1 MDVAIFGAGIAG
13 LMAGITLRAQGH
25 QCRIY
30 ERMRPGHEAG
40 MGFILMPEG
49 IDCLQ
54 SFGVKLTGEYSGAPL
69 YRYCCRNS
77 AGQILYEQPLPAGAR
92 SMRRRDLLAAL
103 LRALPAD
110 GAPLF
115 DAELATLEFDNAGRA
130 KSARLNTGET
140 ITADLYVSAEGIH
153 SSAREAIFPGWPAAQ
168 AQVLEIV
175 GLVRC
180 PNTVRWA
187 GHNFNKFHAPGGGIA
202 LGTLAV
208 DAEHVIWYLQFD
220 AKRFP
225 PPEENGT
232 FRNKAEPD
240 LRGEAGVPATRDSSV
255 VGWEAAASGA
265 EGFIAQAPLPSGLE
279 QSDRT
284 KDGVRARRDF
294 ALSLAGD
301 WADPIPHLLNITDF
315 SRTHLWR
322 PLDADL
328 VPQFHRANVVLV
340 GDAAHPLS
348 PFTSQGVSSAVADAV
363 ALAEAIRNQSNL
375 ESALARYSQER
386 REQCAPYVAKG
397 RELTR
402 HFLSPQI
409 GSTIL
414 LPIAESEH
422 LETRPFS
429 DGIVRLDLLRERAF
443 NLRWAQQPP
452 DVIPLTAAD
461 PDFPIAPA
469 IQEQLVRYV
478 REGVLSYGPPEGLP
492 QFREAVAQWMRSTRQ
507 MDCAA
512 EHVFATDSAASGMA
526 VLARASLRPG
536 DEVIIPDPVDFLLHH
551 TVQSAGGVPVRV
563 SVTRS
568 TTADEFIAGMKARL
582 TPRTRML
589 WLCNPHNPLGV
600 VYSRAW
606 LEKVAEWAVAHKLRI
621 VSDEIWSDIVYE
633 PRCHVSV
640 ASISTQLARNTVTVY
655 GFSKNFALAGL
666 RVGCLI
672 CSDPEWRKQ
681 IVTASDA
688 ESTVYGV
695 SVLSQVAVTAA
706 LNESREWL
714 AGFVK
719 HLQAQ
724 RDYVLNRLSRW
735 PAVTAQP
742 PQGTYVVFPDVHEL
756 AEDSERFCR
765 ELLDQARVALVP
777 GAPRWFGPG
786 ASGHVRIC
794 FATSRRILEEAFDR
808 MEPVVSKLAAE
819 AHLPRVVHS

>member
-13 LMAGITLRAQGH
+13 LMTGITLRAQGH
-25 QCRIY
+25 HCRIY
-30 ERMRPGHEAG
+30 ERMRPGHETG

-54 SFGVKLTGEYSGAPL
+54 SFGVKLTGEQSGAPL

-92 SMRRRDLLAAL
+92 SMRRRDLLGAL

-115 DAELATLEFDNAGRA
+115 DAELAGLEFDNGGRA
-130 KSARLNTGET
+130 KAARLNTGET

-153 SSAREAIFPGWPAAQ
+153 SRAREAMFPGWPAAQ

-180 PNTVRWA
+180 PNTVHWA

-225 PPEENGT
+225 PP
-232 FRNKAEPD
+232 AESAPNAV
-240 LRGEAGVPATRDSSV
+240 EAL
-255 VGWEAAASGA
+255 
-265 EGFIAQAPLPSGLE
+265 Q
-279 QSDRT
+279 
-284 KDGVRARRDF
+284 DF
-294 ALSLAGD
+294 ARSLAGD
-301 WADPIPHLLNITDF
+301 WADPIPHLLEITDF

-322 PLDADL
+322 PLDTDV

-348 PFTSQGVSSAVADAV
+348 PFTSQGVSSAIADAV

-375 ESALARYSQER
+375 EAALARYSQER

-422 LETRPFS
+422 LETSPFS

-461 PDFPIAPA
+461 PDFPVAAA

-478 REGVLSYGPPEGLP
+478 RDGVLSYGPPEGLP

-507 MDCAA
+507 MDSAA

-526 VLARASLRPG
+526 VLARASLKPG

-563 SVTRS
+563 SVTRA
-568 TTADEFIAGMKARL
+568 TTADEFIAGTEARL

-606 LEKVAEWAVAHKLRI
+606 LEKVAGWAVGHNLRI

-633 PRCHVSV
+633 PHRHVSV
-640 ASISTQLARNTVTVY
+640 AAISPELARNTVTVY

-672 CSDPEWRKQ
+672 CSDAQWKKE
-681 IVTASDA
+681 IVAASDA

-695 SVLSQVAVTAA
+695 SVLSQVAVMAA
-706 LNESREWL
+706 LNEGREWL

-735 PAVTAQP
+735 PGVTAQP
-742 PQGTYVVFPDVHEL
+742 PQGTYVVFPDVHGL
-756 AEDSERFCR
+756 ADDSERFCR
-765 ELLDQARVALVP
+765 HLLDHARVALVP

-794 FATSRRILEEAFDR
+794 FATSRRILQEAFDR

-819 AHLPRVVHS
+819 AKLQKAVHS